1 LNMRNRLVF
10 VVGLVVFGASVGVGA
25 AAPDVEALQ
34 RQLHAFGERPV
45 YDGPPL
51 ALQAALSEALEKNP
65 ELIALRRQ
73 FEAARFRPAQERFLM
88 APTFD
93 AQIWQWP
100 LNSLNPAN
108 TNMYM
113 FMMNQDVPGRGK
125 RALRAAVAQK
135 GVDLAENDIAV
146 RAREVIDDVKRAYA
160 DLFVSRKA
168 IDIHLTSVDLLRQFV
183 DVTQAKYETG
193 RISQQDVLKAVVEVA
208 KLHDDL
214 IVLDLQAQVAAAR
227 LNRLLNR
234 PIAGPV
240 GPLEEPREHV
250 PLPAIDVLQSLAL
263 KSQPELQRTRLA
275 IERSQAELAVAKR
288 EYKPDFSFQGG
299 YLLMPGQTDSLL
311 VRVGMTWPTAPWV
324 RGRLDAKVAEATANV
339 EAATAGQQSAEN
351 ALRFAVQEAYLR
363 AKAAEQ
369 RATLLRSTILPQSRQ
384 TLEVSRIAY
393 QTDRV
398 DFLALIDNQRVLLTS
413 QLDYFKALSEQA
425 QALADL
431 ERAVG
436 MEIPPATASIVNGT
450 K

>member
-1 LNMRNRLVF
+1 
-10 VVGLVVFGASVGVGA
+10 
-25 AAPDVEALQ
+25 
-34 RQLHAFGERPV
+34 
-45 YDGPPL
+45 
-51 ALQAALSEALEKNP
+51 
-65 ELIALRRQ
+65 
-73 FEAARFRPAQERFLM
+73 
-88 APTFD
+88 
-93 AQIWQWP
+93 
-100 LNSLNPAN
+100 
-108 TNMYM
+108 
-113 FMMNQDVPGRGK
+113 
-125 RALRAAVAQK
+125 
-135 GVDLAENDIAV
+135 
-146 RAREVIDDVKRAYA
+146 
-160 DLFVSRKA
+160 
-168 IDIHLTSVDLLRQFV
+168 
-183 DVTQAKYETG
+183 
-193 RISQQDVLKAVVEVA
+193 
-208 KLHDDL
+208 
-214 IVLDLQAQVAAAR
+214 
-227 LNRLLNR
+227 
-234 PIAGPV
+234 
-240 GPLEEPREHV
+240 
-250 PLPAIDVLQSLAL
+250 
-263 KSQPELQRTRLA
+263 
-275 IERSQAELAVAKR
+275 
-288 EYKPDFSFQGG
+288 
-299 YLLMPGQTDSLL
+299 MPGQTDSLL